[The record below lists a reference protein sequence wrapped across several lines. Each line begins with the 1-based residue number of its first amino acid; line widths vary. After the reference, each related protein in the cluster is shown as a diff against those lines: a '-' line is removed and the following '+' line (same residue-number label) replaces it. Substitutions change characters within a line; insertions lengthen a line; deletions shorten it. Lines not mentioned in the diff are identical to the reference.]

1 MSFWQSIIHFLMD
14 NPLLLLFIVAGIG
27 YPLGRIKIGGV
38 RLGVAFVLFTGLAF
52 GALDPGIKIPEEIYL
67 LGLVFF
73 VYTIGLS
80 SGAVFLEALRKQ
92 GLKSNLLV
100 ISGLLV
106 AFGIAVGVH
115 YGLGI
120 KNSYIAGLFT
130 GATTNT
136 PALAAVIET
145 VKAAA
150 PIALIEQLEAEPV
163 VAYSLTYPFGVLG
176 MILVIYFFQKLWK
189 IKTVSNSDHQQLQT
203 KTVRITLSRPQTV
216 VELMEKYH
224 WDVLFT
230 RHQRGEHP
238 ATLIQGDHEFQAGD
252 LVSLVA
258 FPEVLNEVI
267 PYLGVIAKEHLEY
280 DLSQFDKRRFFLSN
294 ISLAGKR
301 LGELGLS
308 NKFNALVSRIRR
320 GDIEFTPHGNT
331 RLALGDQLRIVAPHE
346 HMPEISKYLGDSYRS
361 VSEVDVLT
369 LGLGIAFGLLIGTIP
384 IPLPG
389 GIIIKLGVAG
399 GPLLVALFLGSIK
412 RMGSLN
418 WDLPYGANLTIRQ
431 IGLIIFLAGIGTRA
445 GYTFWH
451 TLISGEG
458 FLILIIGMII
468 TMVMTTFVLIAG
480 YRWLK
485 LPFGFMTGLLAGLQ
499 TQPAVLG
506 YAHEQFGDEVPAIGY
521 ATVFPVAMIVKIIL
535 AQVLLVFK

>member
-1 MSFWQSIIHFLMD
+1 MLFWQAIIQFLIE

-38 RLGVAFVLFTGLAF
+38 RLGVAFVLFVGLAF
-52 GALDPGIKIPEEIYL
+52 GALDPNIKIPEPIYL
-67 LGLVFF
+67 LGLIFF

-80 SGAVFLEALRKQ
+80 SGAVFLESLRKQ

-100 ISGLLV
+100 VTGLLV
-106 AFGIAVGVH
+106 AFGIAVGFH

-120 KNSYIAGLFT
+120 KNSYIAGLFA

-145 VKAAA
+145 VKASA
-150 PIALIEQLEAEPV
+150 PAALIEQLEAEPV

-176 MILVIYFFQKLWK
+176 MIIVIYLFQKLWK
-189 IKTVSNSDHQQLQT
+189 IKTVVGSDHPELIS

-216 VELMEKYH
+216 AELMQKYQ
-224 WDVLFT
+224 WDILFT
-230 RHQRGEHP
+230 RHQRGQLP
-238 ATLIQGDHEFQAGD
+238 ATLIQGDHELQAGD
-252 LVSLVA
+252 LVSLISLPNVLD
-258 FPEVLNEVI
+258 EVL
-267 PYLGVIAKEHLEY
+267 PYLGTLDDEHLEY
-280 DLSQFDKRRFFLSN
+280 DLSLYDKRRIFLSN

-301 LGELGLS
+301 LSELSLS
-308 NKFNALVSRIRR
+308 NKYNALVSRIRR
-320 GDIEFTPHGNT
+320 GDVEFIPHGNT
-331 RLALGDQLRIVAPHE
+331 RLALGDQLRIVSPHNS
-346 HMPEISKYLGDSYRS
+346 MPEIVKFLGDSYRS

-389 GIIIKLGVAG
+389 GIIIKLGIAG
-399 GPLLVALFLGSIK
+399 GPLLVSLFLGAIK

-431 IGLIIFLAGIGTRA
+431 IGLVIFLAGIGTRA
-445 GYTFWH
+445 GYNFWH
-451 TLISGEG
+451 TLIAGDGS
-458 FLILIIGMII
+458 LILIIGMII
-468 TMVMTTFVLIAG
+468 TMVMTAFVLIVG
-480 YRWLK
+480 HRWLK
-485 LPFGFMTGLLAGLQ
+485 LPFDFLTGLLAGLQ

-506 YAHEQFGDEVPAIGY
+506 FAHEQFGDEIPAIGY

-535 AQVLLVFK
+535 AQVLLVIK